1 MAIGAEPH
9 VNTCYKHFFYFV
21 TEFHLLHE
29 KEFEPLKEMTRL
41 TNQILLTL
49 ENFHSNKKN
58 CSLDYRG
65 FKKIRC
71 LAFYPTISKV
81 DCTIYVCKSH
91 LSLGCYNYKKVNC
104 SCKTVE

>member
-41 TNQILLTL
+41 TNQILLDTL
-49 ENFHSNKKN
+49 ENFHSNLKN
-58 CSLDYRG
+58 LFIRLSG
-65 FKKIRC
+65 FFKNTVSRLLPNDFKSRLYNI
-71 LAFYPTISKV
+71 F
-81 DCTIYVCKSH
+81 CKSH
-91 LSLGCYNYKKVNC
+91 LS
-104 SCKTVE
+104 

>member
-49 ENFHSNKKN
+49 ENFHSN
-58 CSLDYRG
+58 
-65 FKKIRC
+65 
-71 LAFYPTISKV
+71 
-81 DCTIYVCKSH
+81 
-91 LSLGCYNYKKVNC
+91 
-104 SCKTVE
+104 